1 MGPTFIKS
9 NSDNS
14 KKRNSTYS
22 CYIKGRLKN
31 SLQENLM
38 ESQLKTRQNKINI
51 LAENQLQLKKQQNQK
66 NILKIKKNP

>member
-1 MGPTFIKS
+1 
-9 NSDNS
+9 
-14 KKRNSTYS
+14 
-22 CYIKGRLKN
+22 
-31 SLQENLM
+31 M